1 MLENSFAFFIW
12 MKMNTFIYTFPS
24 FFVSLKTFF
33 FFLQILQE
41 AFCVYSSQTF
51 NVFAFSKVLNFYLWY
66 VTGILFSSLDFIFY
80 SYDVCICYAYI
91 VLSMYR
97 HLLVSSLYWFYS
109 LIIIRK
115 TFSSLYYK
123 EIYPFYSSSYLVTFF
138 TFQFLMHSKF
148 ITMCD
153 VSNELSMH
161 YSIWAY
167 NFLSSDLRSCIY
179 YRLSFPVD
187 EDSFLDFLPCSSIKS
202 GQFMCQYHVI

>member
-1 MLENSFAFFIW
+1 
-12 MKMNTFIYTFPS
+12 MNEDEHIYIYFS
-24 FFVSLKTFF
+24 FFFCFIKNFFF

-97 HLLVSSLYWFYS
+97 NLLVSSLYWFYS

-138 TFQFLMHSKF
+138 TFQFLMHLKF